1 MKIKNHKI
9 CLAIIILLVIVI
21 IITLIMPAKQL
32 STDTYETID
41 QWILGELT
49 EEDEVIQTFRPE
61 KNYQRIG
68 LPFATYSQ
76 IIEKGN
82 VIVTI
87 TNDKGK
93 EKKVKI
99 KASSIIDNEYYY
111 IKYNFKKNRDYEV
124 KITFENLDKPI
135 TLKATKKEIKNTT
148 LQVND
153 EEQEGNIILSLMY
166 SENNYFNIWYSI
178 FGITITSSYIALAKE
193 RKKHEK

>member
-1 MKIKNHKI
+1 MKIKDHKI
-9 CLAIIILLVIVI
+9 CLAIIIVLVIVI

-32 STDTYETID
+32 STDTYETLD

-61 KNYQRIG
+61 KNYQRMG

-111 IKYNFKKNRDYEV
+111 IKYNFKKNKDYEV

>member
-32 STDTYETID
+32 STDTYETLD

-49 EEDEVIQTFRPE
+49 EEDKVIQTFRPE
-61 KNYQRIG
+61 KNYQRMG

>member
-32 STDTYETID
+32 STDTYETLD

-49 EEDEVIQTFRPE
+49 EEDEIIQTFRPE
-61 KNYQRIG
+61 KNYQRMG

>member
-1 MKIKNHKI
+1 MKIKDHKI

-21 IITLIMPAKQL
+21 IITLIMPTKQL
-32 STDTYETID
+32 STDTYETLD

-49 EEDEVIQTFRPE
+49 EGDEIIQTFQPE
-61 KNYQRIG
+61 KSYQRIG

-93 EKKVKI
+93 EKRIKV

-111 IKYNFKKNRDYEV
+111 IKYNFKKNREYEV
-124 KITFENLDKPI
+124 KITFQNLDKPI
-135 TLKATKKEIKNTT
+135 TLKATKKEIKNAS
-148 LQVND
+148 LKVNG
-153 EEQEGNIILSLMY
+153 EEQTGSIILSLMY

-193 RKKHEK
+193 RRKHEK

>member
-32 STDTYETID
+32 STDTYETLD

-49 EEDEVIQTFRPE
+49 EGDEVIQTFRPE
-61 KNYQRIG
+61 KSYQRIG

-93 EKKVKI
+93 EKKAKI

-193 RKKHEK
+193 RKTHEK

>member
-32 STDTYETID
+32 STDTYETLD

-49 EEDEVIQTFRPE
+49 EGDEVIQTFRPE
-61 KNYQRIG
+61 KSYQRIG

-135 TLKATKKEIKNTT
+135 TLKATKTEIKNTT

-193 RKKHEK
+193 RKTHEK

>member
-32 STDTYETID
+32 STDTYETLD

-61 KNYQRIG
+61 KNYQRMG

-87 TNDKGK
+87 TNNKGK
-93 EKKVKI
+93 EKRIKI

>member
-1 MKIKNHKI
+1 MNIKDHKI

-32 STDTYETID
+32 STDTYETLD

-49 EEDEVIQTFRPE
+49 EEDEVIQTFRPK
-61 KNYQRIG
+61 KNYQRMG

-111 IKYNFKKNRDYEV
+111 IKYNLKKNRDYEV

>member
-1 MKIKNHKI
+1 MKIKDHKI

-32 STDTYETID
+32 STDTYETLD

-49 EEDEVIQTFRPE
+49 EEDEIIQTFRPE
-61 KNYQRIG
+61 KNYQRMG

>member
-32 STDTYETID
+32 STDTYETLD

-124 KITFENLDKPI
+124 KITFQNLDKPI

>member
-1 MKIKNHKI
+1 MKIKDHKI
-9 CLAIIILLVIVI
+9 CLAIIIVLVIVI

-32 STDTYETID
+32 STDTYETLD

-61 KNYQRIG
+61 KNYQRMG

-87 TNDKGK
+87 TNNKGK

-111 IKYNFKKNRDYEV
+111 IKYNFKKNKDYEV

>member
-32 STDTYETID
+32 SADTYETLD

-49 EEDEVIQTFRPE
+49 EGDEVIQTFRPE
-61 KNYQRIG
+61 KSYQRIG

-99 KASSIIDNEYYY
+99 
-111 IKYNFKKNRDYEV
+111 
-124 KITFENLDKPI
+124 TFENLDKPI
-135 TLKATKKEIKNTT
+135 TLKATKKEIENTT
-148 LQVND
+148 LQVNG
-153 EEQEGNIILSLMY
+153 EQQEGNIILSLMY

>member
-1 MKIKNHKI
+1 MKIKDHKI

-32 STDTYETID
+32 STDTYETLD

-49 EEDEVIQTFRPE
+49 EEDEIIQTFRPE
-61 KNYQRIG
+61 KNYQRMG

-124 KITFENLDKPI
+124 KITFQNLDKPI

>member
-1 MKIKNHKI
+1 MKIKDHKI
-9 CLAIIILLVIVI
+9 CLAIIIVLVIVI

-32 STDTYETID
+32 STDTYETLD

-49 EEDEVIQTFRPE
+49 EEDEVIQTFRPK
-61 KNYQRIG
+61 KNYQRMG

-135 TLKATKKEIKNTT
+135 TLKATKKEIENTT
-148 LQVND
+148 LQVNG
-153 EEQEGNIILSLMY
+153 EQQEGNIILSLMY

>member
-32 STDTYETID
+32 STDTYETLD

-49 EEDEVIQTFRPE
+49 EEDEIIQTFRPE
-61 KNYQRIG
+61 KNYQRMG

-111 IKYNFKKNRDYEV
+111 IKYNFKKNKDYEV

-193 RKKHEK
+193 RKTHEK

>member
-1 MKIKNHKI
+1 MKIKDHKI
-9 CLAIIILLVIVI
+9 CLAIIIVLVIVI

-32 STDTYETID
+32 STDTYETLD

-61 KNYQRIG
+61 KNYQRMG

-87 TNDKGK
+87 TNNKGK
-93 EKKVKI
+93 EKRIKI

-111 IKYNFKKNRDYEV
+111 IKYNFKKNKDYEV

>member
-1 MKIKNHKI
+1 MKIKDHKI
-9 CLAIIILLVIVI
+9 CLAIIIVLVIVI

-32 STDTYETID
+32 STDTYETLD

-124 KITFENLDKPI
+124 KITFQNLDKPI

>member
-32 STDTYETID
+32 STDTYETLD

-49 EEDEVIQTFRPE
+49 EGDEVIQTFRPE

>member
-1 MKIKNHKI
+1 MKIKDHKI

-32 STDTYETID
+32 STDTYETLD

-49 EEDEVIQTFRPE
+49 EEDEIIQTFRPE
-61 KNYQRIG
+61 KNYQRMG

-124 KITFENLDKPI
+124 KITFQNLDKPI

-193 RKKHEK
+193 RKTHEK

>member
-1 MKIKNHKI
+1 MKIKDHKI

-32 STDTYETID
+32 STDTYETLD

-49 EEDEVIQTFRPE
+49 EEDEIIQTFRPE
-61 KNYQRIG
+61 KNYQRMG

-193 RKKHEK
+193 RRKHEK

>member
-9 CLAIIILLVIVI
+9 CLAIIIVLVIVI

-32 STDTYETID
+32 STDTYETLD

-124 KITFENLDKPI
+124 KITFQNLDKPI

>member
-1 MKIKNHKI
+1 MKIKDHKI

-32 STDTYETID
+32 STDTYETLD

-49 EEDEVIQTFRPE
+49 EEDEIIQTFRPE
-61 KNYQRIG
+61 KNYQRMG

-193 RKKHEK
+193 RKTHEK

>member
-1 MKIKNHKI
+1 MKIKDHKI

-32 STDTYETID
+32 STDTYETLD

-49 EEDEVIQTFRPE
+49 EEDEIIQTFRPE
-61 KNYQRIG
+61 KNYQRMG

-135 TLKATKKEIKNTT
+135 TLKATKKEIKNST

>member
-87 TNDKGK
+87 TNDKRK

-124 KITFENLDKPI
+124 KITFQNLDKPI

-178 FGITITSSYIALAKE
+178 FGITITSSYITLAKE

>member
-1 MKIKNHKI
+1 MNIKDHKI

-32 STDTYETID
+32 STDTYETLD

-49 EEDEVIQTFRPE
+49 EEDEVIQTFRPK
-61 KNYQRIG
+61 KNYQRMG

-111 IKYNFKKNRDYEV
+111 IKYNLKKNRDYEV

-135 TLKATKKEIKNTT
+135 TLKATKKEIENTT
-148 LQVND
+148 LQVNG
-153 EEQEGNIILSLMY
+153 EQQEGNIILSLMY

>member
-32 STDTYETID
+32 STDTYETLD

-49 EEDEVIQTFRPE
+49 EEDEIIQTFRPE
-61 KNYQRIG
+61 KNYQRMG

-111 IKYNFKKNRDYEV
+111 IKYNFKKNRDYKV

>member
-32 STDTYETID
+32 STDTYETLD

-49 EEDEVIQTFRPE
+49 EEDEVIQTLRPE

-111 IKYNFKKNRDYEV
+111 IKYNFKKNKDYEV

-193 RKKHEK
+193 RKTHEK

>member
-32 STDTYETID
+32 STDTYETLD

-61 KNYQRIG
+61 KNYQRMG

-193 RKKHEK
+193 RKTHEK

>member
-1 MKIKNHKI
+1 MKIKDHKI
-9 CLAIIILLVIVI
+9 CLAIIIVLVIVI

-32 STDTYETID
+32 STDTYETLN

-61 KNYQRIG
+61 KNYQRMG

-193 RKKHEK
+193 RRKHEK

>member
-193 RKKHEK
+193 RKTHEK

>member
-9 CLAIIILLVIVI
+9 CLAIIIVLVIVI

-32 STDTYETID
+32 STDTYETLD

-49 EEDEVIQTFRPE
+49 EEDEIIQTFRPE
-61 KNYQRIG
+61 KNYQRMG

-124 KITFENLDKPI
+124 KITFQNLDKPI

>member
-32 STDTYETID
+32 STDTYETLD

-49 EEDEVIQTFRPE
+49 EEDEIIQTFRPE
-61 KNYQRIG
+61 KNYQRMG

-193 RKKHEK
+193 RKTHEK